1 MEVGV
6 DLELEVDRD
15 YEYIVSESIRTGHS
29 ITDVCSYTDHNGR
42 TYNGWMAGAYSLPN
56 DGEEQDRQDFIH
68 HIYRLILDSR
78 LGLAPIVY
86 PRYVLD
92 IATGT
97 GIWAIEF
104 AKEHPD
110 TLVYGTDLRFTALPI
125 CLFKDPFLASAFF
138 RGELSLKPPQ
148 SLASRVYIQ
157 MTAEHPGHNSI
168 DCLLAWDIVRP
179 YKGVVDIC
187 EYGK

>member
-42 TYNGWMAGAYSLPN
+42 TYNGWMAG
-56 DGEEQDRQDFIH
+56 
-68 HIYRLILDSR
+68 DSS

-125 CLFKDPFLASAFF
+125 CLLKDPFLASAFF

-157 MTAEHPGHNSI
+157 MTAEHPY
-168 DCLLAWDIVRP
+168 L
-179 YKGVVDIC
+179 
-187 EYGK
+187 